1 MVCGGRG
8 DVARRAARMGFRV
21 GPVIEITVSRWYD
34 ILHDR
39 TLEWLV
45 WLARERRVKY
55 WKMDPPCTTFSA
67 AAFPPYRS
75 TKIPLGFNPKEP
87 KTRLGNQLAHA
98 CLFLL
103 KVVWRMGDMGDLEQ
117 PFLSRMRWL
126 PKYQSLLALPEV
138 SFHKVA
144 SCAYGAPWQK
154 YFGILAVRS
163 DLSRLDA
170 KCPGTCRHVVLQGAL
185 TGPSAVYWPALAEKW
200 RTSPSRTHRID
211 LRTSEIKR

>member
-1 MVCGGRG
+1 
-8 DVARRAARMGFRV
+8 
-21 GPVIEITVSRWYD
+21 
-34 ILHDR
+34 
-39 TLEWLV
+39 
-45 WLARERRVKY
+45 
-55 WKMDPPCTTFSA
+55 MDPPCTTFSA

-75 TKIPLGFNPKEP
+75 TKTPLGFNPKEP

-200 RTSPSRTHRID
+200 AEEITANVRGSRQVEPAEPEGLERPWLIHLGAGPGAGSGI
-211 LRTSEIKR
+211 SASSGSGPKGSS